1 MFLFSVKL
9 FYARLRFSLLLVALA
24 GFSQLVIFGAGSA
37 NAHIKNI
44 LVLGDSLSAGFG
56 VDPSQAFPALLQEKI
71 NAANLPYK
79 IVNAGVSG
87 DTSAGGVRRLQWL
100 LRQPVAILLLEL
112 GGNDG
117 LRGLELESTRAN
129 LQQIIDE
136 TRRKYPAV
144 KILLAGMQMP
154 PNLGVSYVNQFAQL
168 FPELAKKNNALLIP
182 FLLQDVAGKPD
193 LNQPDQIHPTPEGHS
208 RVADTVWSVLKPML
222 TTEGQQPPNISPDRK

>member
-9 FYARLRFSLLLVALA
+9 FYAHLRFSLLTFALA
-24 GFSQLVIFGAGSA
+24 GFCLCVNSGARAA
-37 NAHIKNI
+37 NAQTKNI
-44 LVLGDSLSAGFG
+44 LVLGDSLSAGYG

-71 NAANLPYK
+71 NAAKLPYK

-87 DTSAGGVRRLQWL
+87 DTTAGGVRRLQWL

-117 LRGLELESTRAN
+117 LRGLELENTRAN
-129 LQQIIDE
+129 LQHIIDE
-136 TRRKYPAV
+136 TRMKYPAV

-154 PNLGVSYVNQFAQL
+154 PNLGSAYVNQFAQL

-193 LNQPDQIHPTPEGHS
+193 LNQADQIHPTPEGHS
-208 RVADTVWSVLKPML
+208 IVANTVWSVLKPML
-222 TTEGQQPPNISPDRK
+222 ATEGQQPPSISPDRK